1 MKIYTRTGDDGSTS
15 LLGGTR
21 VQKDDLRLECYG
33 TVDELNAQLG
43 MISVLLSDLE
53 LIRRVQSTLFDIG
66 SVLAAEDPAQWNLP
80 GADADD
86 IALLESDID
95 KMEQSL
101 PDLKNFVLP
110 GGTDLSARCHVA
122 RCVCRRAERR
132 LVTWSEEAEIDPLL
146 IHYLNR
152 LSDWLFVLSRSV
164 LHASGAEDVLWE
176 SRKSQ

>member
-33 TVDELNAQLG
+33 TVDELNAHLG
-43 MISVLLSDLE
+43 MISVLLGDTML
-53 LIRRVQSTLFDIG
+53 LRKVQSTLFDIG

-80 GADADD
+80 GADLTD
-86 IALLESDID
+86 IELLESNID
-95 KMEQSL
+95 EMQSTL
-101 PDLKNFVLP
+101 PELKNFVLP
-110 GGTDLSARCHVA
+110 GGTDLAARCHVA

-132 LVTWSEEAEIDPLL
+132 LVTWSEETEIDPLM
-146 IHYLNR
+146 IKYLNR

-164 LHASGAEDVLWE
+164 LHASGEQDVLWE
-176 SRKSQ
+176 SRKGQ